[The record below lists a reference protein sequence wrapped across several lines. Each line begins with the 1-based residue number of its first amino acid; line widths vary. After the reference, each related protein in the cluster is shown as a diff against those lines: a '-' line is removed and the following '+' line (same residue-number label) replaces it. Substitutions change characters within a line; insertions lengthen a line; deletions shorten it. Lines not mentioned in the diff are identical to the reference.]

1 MEFRKKLGLVKGLL
15 GRGDDDSPGNP
26 IQQMLQRPEDYRLE
40 AYLED
45 GELGVKVKPKERA
58 ADILPKPE
66 GRKIIGY
73 RLRSHN

>member
-1 MEFRKKLGLVKGLL
+1 MEFRKKLGLVKSLL
-15 GRGDDDSPGNP
+15 SKGDDDSPGNP

-45 GELGVKVKPKERA
+45 GELIIKVKPKELA
-58 ADILPKPE
+58 VDILPKPE
-66 GRKIIGY
+66 ERKIVGY